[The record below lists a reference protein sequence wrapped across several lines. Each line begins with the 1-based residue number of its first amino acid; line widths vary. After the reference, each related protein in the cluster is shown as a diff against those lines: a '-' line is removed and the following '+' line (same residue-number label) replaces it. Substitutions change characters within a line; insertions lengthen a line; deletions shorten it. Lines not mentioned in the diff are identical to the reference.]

1 MTTTTETMTA
11 RDELR
16 KAFEG
21 SVAAQVTVHSAT
33 TKTDNLIIGTEDTI
47 EDMTE
52 KIVSDG
58 LAAGHEVARADGTR
72 EWIHA
77 RLLVDLTKQ
86 GADQFIWSKDDR
98 VKHERVHVIIDAD
111 GNRTETVVGTTYRK
125 FE

>member
-21 SVAAQVTVHSAT
+21 SVFARVAVHSAT
-33 TKTDNLIIGTEDTI
+33 TKTDNLIIATEETI
-47 EDMTE
+47 EEMTE
-52 KIVSDG
+52 KIVCDG
-58 LAAGHEVARADGTR
+58 LAAGQEVVRADGTR

>member
-1 MTTTTETMTA
+1 MTA

-21 SVAAQVTVHSAT
+21 SVAARVAVHSAT
-33 TKTDNLIIGTEDTI
+33 KTTDNIIIGTEDTI

-58 LAAGHEVARADGTR
+58 LAAGHSIERADGTR
-72 EWIHA
+72 EWIDS
-77 RLLVDLTKQ
+77 RMMVDLTKE
-86 GADQFIWSKDDR
+86 GSDQFIWSKDDR

-111 GNRTETVVGTTYRK
+111 GNRTETVVGTSYRK